1 MMNENNESMSTVEL
15 EDIDL
20 ELVTGGKTVIHA
32 KRGTLKVY
40 SGPGENHSVI
50 ATVDPDDDLVCA
62 GVAKKGSDGKTWI
75 KVRVYGSTG
84 WVRGDKTK

>member
-1 MMNENNESMSTVEL
+1 MMNENNENMNAIEL

-20 ELVTGGKTVIHA
+20 ELVTGGRTVIHA

-50 ATVDPDDDLVCA
+50 ATVDPHDDLVCA